1 MPFIIVGTLAVSTGM
16 LLLPYAVRTHHL
28 VLFVI
33 ALGIVLFFM
42 SVYRTPAVALMP
54 DITIK
59 PLRSK
64 GNAIINLLGA
74 VGGVVSLIGLTLLDP
89 VKLGYFPI
97 FMLISGMMFVGL
109 VVMILTV
116 KEPQWTKQMLEDTSR
131 YHVVEIKE
139 NPHTQKLPRTVKR
152 SLLFLLI
159 SVALWFMG
167 YNAIMSAFSR
177 YATIQIGLTGAQSST
192 ILLVANL
199 GAIVSFIPIGI
210 FSSKFGR
217 KFTIQLGVALL
228 TFIFF
233 TTFFYQQFSPL
244 MYINFLLAGLA

>member
-1 MPFIIVGTLAVSTGM
+1 M
-16 LLLPYAVRTHHL
+16 
-28 VLFVI
+28 LFVI

-139 NPHTQKLPRTVKR
+139 NPHTETSSNCKTFA
-152 SLLFLLI
+152 SF
-159 SVALWFMG
+159 SF
-167 YNAIMSAFSR
+167 NFSR
-177 YATIQIGLTGAQSST
+177 SVVY
-192 ILLVANL
+192 
-199 GAIVSFIPIGI
+199 GI
-210 FSSKFGR
+210 
-217 KFTIQLGVALL
+217 
-228 TFIFF
+228 
-233 TTFFYQQFSPL
+233 
-244 MYINFLLAGLA
+244 